1 MITMVFVVDIKL
13 MIFVPMVF
21 VVDIKLMIFVPMVFV
36 LSIQFMIFVEVRYKE
51 TLIINMEL
59 KLRLVVVT
67 R

>member
-1 MITMVFVVDIKL
+1 MIT
-13 MIFVPMVF
+13 MVF